1 MGSGTGLRMRRRC
14 QKKAAPAYAL
24 RVSGLASRRKNGTP
38 TARRAYLFLRGAAA
52 PSFPQGRDGAPPPS
66 DLRGASRLCIQETAH
81 ARLNLG
87 SPTASGS

>member
-1 MGSGTGLRMRRRC
+1 MRMRRRC

-24 RVSGLASRRKNGTP
+24 RVSGLASRHKYGTP
-38 TARRAYLFLRGAAA
+38 TAQRPYLFYEVLPHPPARQRAR
-52 PSFPQGRDGAPPPS
+52 SPQGRDGAPPPS